1 MMMFMMIMMRAMRM
15 RMRVEVEVGWRL
27 EARSVRSGQGG
38 QRAGGLP
45 TDGLGQDHHR
55 GAAHYH
61 LQKDPDRSPWWPA
74 SLSCP
79 NRHHYLSQSGPCP
92 SSSSPRVSDWWSR
105 VIYLM
110 GGFTTCPS
118 SSSSLG
124 QSRPTAGSWAQD
136 TDQAGIQLQIYN

>member
-1 MMMFMMIMMRAMRM
+1 MRMMRM
-15 RMRVEVEVGWRL
+15 RKRVEVEVGWRL

-38 QRAGGLP
+38 QRAGGLS

-79 NRHHYLSQSGPCP
+79 NRHHLCLQAPCQALTSTHYLTRPGFFSQTRREEKKPTCRSLALAIIIIA
-92 SSSSPRVSDWWSR
+92 SSIRLLVPGYIFD
-105 VIYLM
+105 
-110 GGFTTCPS
+110 GGIHHGVGT
-118 SSSSLG
+118 L
-124 QSRPTAGSWAQD
+124 
-136 TDQAGIQLQIYN
+136 

>member
-1 MMMFMMIMMRAMRM
+1 MMMMIMVIMMRM
-15 RMRVEVEVGWRL
+15 TRMRKRVEVEVGWRL

-38 QRAGGLP
+38 QRAGGLS

-79 NRHHYLSQSGPCP
+79 NRHHLC
-92 SSSSPRVSDWWSR
+92 
-105 VIYLM
+105 
-110 GGFTTCPS
+110 
-118 SSSSLG
+118 
-124 QSRPTAGSWAQD
+124 
-136 TDQAGIQLQIYN
+136 LQTLAKHY

>member
-38 QRAGGLP
+38 QRAGGLS

-79 NRHHYLSQSGPCP
+79 NRHHLCLQAPCQALTSTHYLTRPGLYFSYPNRNWIFLLRISEK
-92 SSSSPRVSDWWSR
+92 
-105 VIYLM
+105 
-110 GGFTTCPS
+110 TTRKYHI
-118 SSSSLG
+118 LG
-124 QSRPTAGSWAQD
+124 KWYFWVVLG
-136 TDQAGIQLQIYN
+136 LFL

>member
-1 MMMFMMIMMRAMRM
+1 MMMMIMVIMMRM
-15 RMRVEVEVGWRL
+15 TRMRKGVEVEVGWRL

-38 QRAGGLP
+38 QRAGGLS

-79 NRHHYLSQSGPCP
+79 NRHHLCLQAPCQALTSTHYLTRPGFFSQTRWEEKNLLVTAWPLP

-110 GGFTTCPS
+110 GGFTT
-118 SSSSLG
+118 
-124 QSRPTAGSWAQD
+124 A
-136 TDQAGIQLQIYN
+136 

>member
-1 MMMFMMIMMRAMRM
+1 MMIMMRMTRM
-15 RMRVEVEVGWRL
+15 RKRVEVEVGWRL

-38 QRAGGLP
+38 QRAGGLS

-79 NRHHYLSQSGPCP
+79 NRHHLCLQAPCQALTRTHYLTRPGFFSQT
-92 SSSSPRVSDWWSR
+92 RREVKKK
-105 VIYLM
+105 
-110 GGFTTCPS
+110 TTCH
-118 SSSSLG
+118 SLALAHHHHRIRLLVPG
-124 QSRPTAGSWAQD
+124 YIFDG
-136 TDQAGIQLQIYN
+136 GIHHGVGTL